1 MSSREEKLPAYKL
14 SVVQYVIAAVLLVL
28 MAGLWRLQILGA
40 QNYHELAQQNRI
52 RKVPILAPRGRL
64 LDREGRLLVDSYP
77 SISCFLVR
85 DPGRDIEADLP
96 KIASGLNMTVDQLH
110 AILLHYRLAPKY
122 QPLPLK
128 SDITPDEEE
137 FIEAHR
143 DELPELETIDEQRRL
158 YPRDGFAAHL
168 IGYVGEVSEDMLN
181 DPRYAYY
188 EPGDVVGKSGVEQ
201 AYDSL
206 LRGAD
211 GSRDI
216 LVDSHGREVGRLGS
230 EHATP
235 GQDLKL
241 SIDLDIQRAAEHALG
256 DRNGAI
262 VAMDPHTGE
271 VLALV
276 SRPVFDPNAFSVRIT
291 RDLWKKYMLDPD
303 HPLLDNAI
311 QAQLAPGSTFK
322 IIMSVAGLEA
332 NVAQTMR
339 VNCQGGASF
348 YGHYFKCDAHHGLV
362 TIANA
367 IPLSCD
373 TFYYTLAQRLGID
386 TISLWAH
393 RIGLGQRTGI
403 DLPNEVNG
411 TVPSEEW
418 KMKTQHEKWYAGETI
433 SVGIGQGALAVTPI
447 QLARAIGG
455 IASGGVFKRPHVVMQ
470 DQLPAEFKQ
479 ALLDSYPGSGD
490 SSIPLNPASW
500 ETITDGMAAV
510 TAPGGTA
517 FASHLEGID
526 FAGKTGTAQVVSH
539 SYGDKKVSADK
550 ATRSNAWFVGFAPR
564 RDPDIVVAVLWE
576 HGGWGNGSARLAA
589 QVIDT
594 YVNKQRRINNNVLE
608 VKAPPAPVTPA
619 AAPTQGAAATAPV
632 VKPKTNAPKAEPT
645 GTHPFKPKPKSEK
658 TVDVGAFWSD
668 PVDPNRYGGRAVSPL
683 TAGLGDVPLPT
694 LHAGHFYLSTAHAT
708 SKPNMPPA
716 TGAPGLA
723 SETGLSMRAMDSHK
737 GLFLSQAGSERTQA
751 SEARPGSPGPAP
763 GMTPGPTPGMMPG
776 LVANV
781 DRRNP

>member
-1 MSSREEKLPAYKL
+1 MSNREDKLPVYKL
-14 SVVQYVIAAVLLVL
+14 TVVQYVIAAILLVL
-28 MAGLWRLQILGA
+28 TAGLWRLQILGA

-188 EPGDVVGKSGVEQ
+188 EPGDVVGKSGIEQ
-201 AYDSL
+201 SYDSL
-206 LRGAD
+206 LRGVD

-332 NVAQTMR
+332 NVAQNLR

-393 RIGLGQRTGI
+393 RIGLGQKTGI

-411 TVPSEEW
+411 VVPSEEW

-490 SSIPLNPASW
+490 STIPLNPASW

-589 QVIDT
+589 QVIDA
-594 YVNKQRRINNNVLE
+594 YVNKQRKINNNVLE
-608 VKAPPAPVTPA
+608 VKAPVVPAPAGPA
-619 AAPTQGAAATAPV
+619 AAPAQGTAETSPGL
-632 VKPKTNAPKAEPT
+632 KPKPTAPKAEPT
-645 GTHPFKPKPKSEK
+645 GTRPTKPKPRPDK

-683 TAGLGDVPLPT
+683 AAGLGDIPLPT
-694 LHAGHFYLSTAHAT
+694 LHAGHFYL
-708 SKPNMPPA
+708 KPARQTGVPGLAPE
-716 TGAPGLA
+716 TGAPDKPRDIRKVSVPPRSLTGKTIQVSKARPGAPSVTPGLA
-723 SETGLSMRAMDSHK
+723 SSVMPYRL
-737 GLFLSQAGSERTQA
+737 
-751 SEARPGSPGPAP
+751 
-763 GMTPGPTPGMMPG
+763 PG
-776 LVANV
+776 LMA
-781 DRRNP
+781 RAELRNP